1 MEMSYKKEKEL
12 RISYELL
19 FEILRREK
27 NREDLQQLEPD
38 FFGSVFDYLNTL
50 YAELRQM
57 HEDSSTDP
65 QLDDEIEKIQLKIQ
79 NLKKMVRDLY
89 GRREKKIVG
98 LAVMRSRTQQ
108 SIVDTSLL
116 LENEKRLFEALTAL
130 LETHKVEQLGVLAG
144 NGSTPA
150 FAPPSSVANKLPLNM
165 SAGVEPSIEAHK
177 SISAALEAPQVP
189 EPVLGG
195 VSNSPQD
202 TQHAVSSASSLVPV
216 RFLSV
221 VQKFV
226 GPSLEIYGPYQEGD
240 TAELPA
246 VVASILIEKQ
256 KAQRREEAER
266 REMQGLPHPEPE
278 HHPEPH
284 HGENEQDERVIA

>member
-1 MEMSYKKEKEL
+1 MAETPSKQEKEWH
-12 RISYELL
+12 ISYELL

-50 YAELRQM
+50 YTELRQM
-57 HEDSSTDP
+57 HEEPNS
-65 QLDDEIEKIQLKIQ
+65 DDEIEKIQLKIQ

-89 GRREKKIVG
+89 SRREKKLVG

-108 SIVDTSLL
+108 SIVNTSLL
-116 LENEKRLFEALTAL
+116 LENEKRLFDALVVL
-130 LETHKVEQLGVLAG
+130 LETHKGDQLGVLAG
-144 NGSTPA
+144 TVGGNAGNAGSVGNTGNVENSITA
-150 FAPPSSVANKLPLNM
+150 TNKLPLNM
-165 SAGVEPSIEAHK
+165 SAGVEPSR
-177 SISAALEAPQVP
+177 SVPVALETFKISEPIPEVKPTVP
-189 EPVLGG
+189 
-195 VSNSPQD
+195 
-202 TQHAVSSASSLVPV
+202 SLVSV

-240 TAELPA
+240 TAALPA

-256 KAQRREEAER
+256 KAER
-266 REMQGLPHPEPE
+266 REIQDQD
-278 HHPEPH
+278 HPEPH
-284 HGENEQDERVIA
+284 HEENEQDERVTA

>member
-1 MEMSYKKEKEL
+1 MAETPSKQEKEWH
-12 RISYELL
+12 ISYELL

-50 YAELRQM
+50 YTELRQM
-57 HEDSSTDP
+57 HEEPNS
-65 QLDDEIEKIQLKIQ
+65 DDEIEKIQLKIQ

-89 GRREKKIVG
+89 SRREKKLVG

-108 SIVDTSLL
+108 SIVNTGLL
-116 LENEKRLFEALTAL
+116 LENEKRLFDALVVL
-130 LETHKVEQLGVLAG
+130 LETHKGDQLGVLAG
-144 NGSTPA
+144 TVAGNVGNTGNVENGVTA
-150 FAPPSSVANKLPLNM
+150 TNKLPLNM
-165 SAGVEPSIEAHK
+165 SAGVEPSR
-177 SISAALEAPQVP
+177 SVPGALETSKISEPTPEVKPMVP
-189 EPVLGG
+189 
-195 VSNSPQD
+195 
-202 TQHAVSSASSLVPV
+202 SLVSV

-240 TAELPA
+240 TAVLPA
-246 VVASILIEKQ
+246 VVASILIENQ
-256 KAQRREEAER
+256 KAER
-266 REMQGLPHPEPE
+266 REIQDQ

-284 HGENEQDERVIA
+284 HEENEQDERVTA